1 MQQIRV
7 PVKYQDLDDGQWK
20 FRIEERPILDP
31 HLILQYLFDDAN
43 VKIPAEAVRKYWSHH
58 ARHGEKWAQTC
69 DNYNRIP
76 VGIFGDSARVTAQYG
91 KVVQVVGIFMNLVLW
106 RPASVRASRFCLFTI
121 GEDEL
126 WSIHTLQAVYRRL
139 TWSLNAAYMG
149 KHPEVG
155 PGGEVLPPKLQAKGG
170 QQLTRDSFLFCC
182 TEIRGDW
189 SWHKKVWRFHRTFW
203 TGVQICH
210 HCRALSAGDWGDIYW
225 NLNDDNNWQNSEFDL
240 DEFCQERLPPHG
252 ICPLLGLHNF
262 DPSVIR
268 WCLMHV
274 FHLGL
279 LFSANG
285 SSLHLLLSAGY
296 WGDPQHVSRQLL
308 LSKAYQDFKAWCRAN
323 RLHCSQPEFRE
334 SMLYKK
340 NGDVML
346 TLKAYNGR

>member
-76 VGIFGDSARVTAQYG
+76 VGIFGDIARVTAQYG

-155 PGGEVLPPKLQAKGG
+155 PGGEVLPPKLRAKGG

-210 HCRALSAGDWGDIYW
+210 HCRALSAGDWGNIYW

-252 ICPLLGLHNF
+252 IWALAWKTHTFQICCCCCCCRCCCCCCVLINM
-262 DPSVIR
+262 V
-268 WCLMHV
+268 
-274 FHLGL
+274 
-279 LFSANG
+279 
-285 SSLHLLLSAGY
+285 
-296 WGDPQHVSRQLL
+296 QH
-308 LSKAYQDFKAWCRAN
+308 
-323 RLHCSQPEFRE
+323 
-334 SMLYKK
+334 
-340 NGDVML
+340 
-346 TLKAYNGR
+346 

>member
-1 MQQIRV
+1 MDDVGSGASTVGKAMRNVHAHAEDTGGAIAHPLARRLSNVSGKNNARDWWRSFKDGPEMQQIRV

-91 KVVQVVGIFMNLVLW
+91 KVVQVVV
-106 RPASVRASRFCLFTI
+106 
-121 GEDEL
+121 
-126 WSIHTLQAVYRRL
+126 
-139 TWSLNAAYMG
+139 
-149 KHPEVG
+149 
-155 PGGEVLPPKLQAKGG
+155 PPKLRAKGG

-189 SWHKKVWRFHRTFW
+189 SWHK
-203 TGVQICH
+203 
-210 HCRALSAGDWGDIYW
+210 
-225 NLNDDNNWQNSEFDL
+225 
-240 DEFCQERLPPHG
+240 
-252 ICPLLGLHNF
+252 
-262 DPSVIR
+262 
-268 WCLMHV
+268 
-274 FHLGL
+274 
-279 LFSANG
+279 
-285 SSLHLLLSAGY
+285 
-296 WGDPQHVSRQLL
+296 
-308 LSKAYQDFKAWCRAN
+308 KAYQDFKAWCRAN

-346 TLKAYNGR
+346 TLKAYNGRCVLEWLAVRVYEAYLNPQYAAFDPTRFCSQIVCLCESETGMRFCCWSRDGGQRFMFHQFVLQHWAHMHAIANNIKGVR